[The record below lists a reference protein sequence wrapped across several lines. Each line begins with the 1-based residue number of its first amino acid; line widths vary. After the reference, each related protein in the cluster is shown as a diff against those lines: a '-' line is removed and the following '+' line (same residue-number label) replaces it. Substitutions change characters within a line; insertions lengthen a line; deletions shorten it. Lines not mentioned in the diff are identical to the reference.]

1 LKVGDEIVAIDP
13 NPTGA
18 YSPVIPTVFCV
29 KWLFALTMCI
39 PPSNTDGTGPKLV
52 SGDEINFS
60 MEVIPKLILGPPGT
74 QVTLDIIRQQPGTR
88 NKKWFKFAFYRQKPL
103 SDSPNIR
110 SPVVSPEP
118 SYPALAGQSASF
130 PEPGAVPSD
139 RGAPLAQTAQPSPIE
154 TVPSTV
160 ASDSSKKLISFK
172 GCSSISEID
181 SEIHRVLSKQLESD
195 KIERFETLMKVNSA
209 KAFEFID
216 SEKRQLLSGRST
228 GDRLAPASADNEEES
243 EEGMGPRRV
252 YSNPNQGVFPFPM
265 PIHHTHKLAN
275 I

>member
-1 LKVGDEIVAIDP
+1 MKVGDEIVAIDP

-88 NKKWFKFAFYRQKPL
+88 SRKWFKFAFYRQKPL
-103 SDSPNIR
+103 SNSPDIR

-139 RGAPLAQTAQPSPIE
+139 RGVPLAQTAQPSPIE

-160 ASDSSKKLISFK
+160 ASDSSRNLISSK
-172 GCSSISEID
+172 SISEID

-216 SEKRQLLSGRST
+216 SEKRQLLSGIST
-228 GDRLAPASADNEEES
+228 GDRLAPESAVHEEES
-243 EEGMGPRRV
+243 EEESGPRRYFSV
-252 YSNPNQGVFPFPM
+252 PGVSPLCPSH
-265 PIHHTHKLAN
+265 P
-275 I
+275 